1 MTEDNK
7 SNVLNEEEESGLRE
21 AVPVEPPSEKP
32 EEAPAEEAAEAAE
45 QEKEKADALAREEKE
60 KTDALVR
67 EEKEKAAALAR
78 EEKEKAAA
86 LKLEEKAKKEA
97 LALEKFAERRK
108 LLIEKNLKKLDKYA
122 EKKREELKNGEEKAK
137 RKTDDET
144 EKKEIEK
151 LGREKRAELEDE
163 LKHKRRQIECSSGA
177 RLSYER
183 KKRLYGYGFIG
194 LWMVGVLYMF
204 IFPLIQSIN
213 YSLNETAIVSSNDAE
228 RYGMDSAG
236 IFLRWNDFGHYKYAF
251 LTDSKY
257 PVELFASL
265 GNMVP
270 RVLLILVFSLFIAI
284 LLNQKF
290 KGRTVMRAIFFLPVL
305 IATGPIISVI
315 NGDIM
320 SQGASGGAAQF
331 STLFKTDLVD
341 GFMRFLGLY
350 NLSEGFTTF
359 VSEATSDIFN
369 LIWKSGIQILI
380 FLAALQQIPVSAKE
394 AASME
399 GASGWEFF
407 WKISFPTISPMILA
421 NLIYTV
427 IDTFSDSENAVMRIV
442 VSQVRNLQYGYS
454 AAIAWVYFA
463 VIAAALAIIVAIA
476 SRFVFYQ
483 VD

>member
-1 MTEDNK
+1 MSDNNENKNVKEEPAVKAPPEKTE
-7 SNVLNEEEESGLRE
+7 
-21 AVPVEPPSEKP
+21 
-32 EEAPAEEAAEAAE
+32 AETLAAAEKTEALKLE
-45 QEKEKADALAREEKE
+45 EKA
-60 KTDALVR
+60 
-67 EEKEKAAALAR
+67 KA
-78 EEKEKAAA
+78 EA

-97 LALEKFAERRK
+97 LAQERFEERRK
-108 LLIEKNLKKLDKYA
+108 YLIEKNLKKLEAYS
-122 EKKREELKNGEEKAK
+122 EKKHAELNRDEEKAVN
-137 RKTDDET
+137 KTDDET
-144 EKKEIEK
+144 EKKQIQK
-151 LGREKRAELEDE
+151 ICREKRAELDDE
-163 LKHKRRQIECSSGA
+163 IRHKRRQIECSTGT

-183 KKRLYGYGFIG
+183 KKKLYGYGFIG
-194 LWMVGVLYMF
+194 LWLIGVLYMF
-204 IFPLIQSIN
+204 ILPLGQSVN
-213 YSLNETAIVSSNDAE
+213 YSLNDTTIVSEDQAE
-228 RYGMDSAG
+228 RYGMNSAG
-236 IFLRWNDFGHYKYAF
+236 IHLRWNDFAHYKYAF

-442 VSQVRNLQYGYS
+442 VSQVKNLQYGYS
-454 AAIAWVYFA
+454 AAIAWIYFA
-463 VIAAALAIIVAIA
+463 IIAVALAVIVAIV